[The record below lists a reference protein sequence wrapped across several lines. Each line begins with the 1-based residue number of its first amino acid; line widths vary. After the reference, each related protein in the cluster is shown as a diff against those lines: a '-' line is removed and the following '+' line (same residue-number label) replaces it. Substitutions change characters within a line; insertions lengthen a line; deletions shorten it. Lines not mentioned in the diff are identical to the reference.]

1 MIRNVFGKAVTKSTA
16 LSLLEYNIKDG
27 SAITSVDL
35 AKVALALKNSQG
47 KGKDEEEALRSVQIV
62 REICGRNQEEEE
74 FCTLG
79 WIYNATG
86 SAITLLDTHNGRGN
100 LAASTLYPV
109 RIENGQWGMFL
120 HEQSC
125 FESSGAVV
133 YEGYNSNYRQICYWC
148 VAWKNRS
155 MSSTPQVHVKIGR
168 DIDWCKNEWNN
179 VYRTLE
185 NSGSLHRIKEK
196 GWLSVISASAR
207 PNVVFEAL
215 LTMDHDHL

>member
-16 LSLLEYNIKDG
+16 LSLLEYKNKDE
-27 SAITSVDL
+27 SAISSVDL

-47 KGKDEEEALRSVQIV
+47 KGKDEEEVLRSVQIV
-62 REICGRNQEEEE
+62 REICGRKQEEE

-86 SAITLLDTHNGRGN
+86 SAITLLDTHNGRGK

-125 FESSGAVV
+125 LESSGAVV
-133 YEGYNSNYRQICYWC
+133 YEGYNSDYLQICYWC

-155 MSSTPQVHVKIGR
+155 MSSSPQVPILSHSLFLAPYFLPHYPPIFTSLFHFGFLTTQLS
-168 DIDWCKNEWNN
+168 ILNHEFTIYNN
-179 VYRTLE
+179 
-185 NSGSLHRIKEK
+185 
-196 GWLSVISASAR
+196 
-207 PNVVFEAL
+207 
-215 LTMDHDHL
+215 LTVE